1 VTTPPRRPAP
11 RPASARTAA
20 ARTQPRT
27 RTARPVRRPSAR
39 RPRVRTF
46 RSGNPH
52 TRLRASMIVVL
63 VLMVVVAGRVIELQ
77 VIQGPSLAAAAFKD
91 RSRTVTIPAERGIIT
106 DRNGVALATT
116 VQADN
121 ITADQ
126 TLVKDPA
133 AAAAA
138 LVKVLGGD
146 KANYEKRLTGTR
158 RFIYISKGV
167 TPQIW
172 AKVRALKIPGLF
184 SEATTKRIYPD
195 GQLAAN
201 VVGFVGGQGAGLA
214 GMEYAL
220 NSELSGSNGT
230 MQFQQS
236 AHGQQIPTAAQSE
249 TAPVAG
255 VGIQLTIDAD
265 LQWTAQQA
273 LAQQVKAANADSG
286 IVVVMQPSTGKILAL
301 ATAPTFDPNNAGN
314 TPSADL
320 GNRALS
326 DAFEPG
332 STSKLMT
339 MAAAINEGAVT
350 AETPLTIPA
359 SGDLSVGLR
368 VGGKVFHDS
377 EGHGIEKLTTT
388 GVLARSSN
396 IGAIL
401 TAQKIGEAKFD
412 QYLKAFGIGQPT
424 GLRFPGENVGSVP
437 ALSAWSGTTFPTLA
451 FGQGLSVNAVQA
463 ASIYATIANGGV
475 RVAPS
480 LINAYVTPSG
490 SVQAAAAPAST
501 RVVSSQTAATL
512 RSMLESVV
520 SDQGTAPM
528 AKIPGYRVAGKTGT
542 ANRINP
548 TCGCYQGGGYTASF
562 IGMAPADNPALV
574 VAVFLTNPRNGHF
587 GGVLAA
593 PAFKKVMTF
602 GLEELGVPPTGTPA
616 AHFPTTW

>member
-1 VTTPPRRPAP
+1 
-11 RPASARTAA
+11 
-20 ARTQPRT
+20 
-27 RTARPVRRPSAR
+27 
-39 RPRVRTF
+39 
-46 RSGNPH
+46 
-52 TRLRASMIVVL
+52 
-63 VLMVVVAGRVIELQ
+63 
-77 VIQGPSLAAAAFKD
+77 
-91 RSRTVTIPAERGIIT
+91 
-106 DRNGVALATT
+106 
-116 VQADN
+116 
-121 ITADQ
+121 
-126 TLVKDPA
+126 
-133 AAAAA
+133 
-138 LVKVLGGD
+138 
-146 KANYEKRLTGTR
+146 
-158 RFIYISKGV
+158 
-167 TPQIW
+167 
-172 AKVRALKIPGLF
+172 
-184 SEATTKRIYPD
+184 
-195 GQLAAN
+195 
-201 VVGFVGGQGAGLA
+201 
-214 GMEYAL
+214 
-220 NSELSGSNGT
+220 
-230 MQFQQS
+230 
-236 AHGQQIPTAAQSE
+236 
-249 TAPVAG
+249 
-255 VGIQLTIDAD
+255 
-265 LQWTAQQA
+265 
-273 LAQQVKAANADSG
+273 
-286 IVVVMQPSTGKILAL
+286 
-301 ATAPTFDPNNAGN
+301 
-314 TPSADL
+314 
-320 GNRALS
+320 
-326 DAFEPG
+326 
-332 STSKLMT
+332 MT

>member
-1 VTTPPRRPAP
+1 MA
-11 RPASARTAA
+11 
-20 ARTQPRT
+20 
-27 RTARPVRRPSAR
+27 
-39 RPRVRTF
+39 
-46 RSGNPH
+46 
-52 TRLRASMIVVL
+52 VVL
-63 VLMVVVAGRVIELQ
+63 VLMLIVAGRVIELQ
-77 VIQGPSLAAAAFKD
+77 VIQGPSLAAAAFKAHT
-91 RSRTVTIPAERGIIT
+91 RNVTIPAERGVIT

-116 VQADN
+116 VQAEN

-126 TLVKDPA
+126 KLVKDPA

-138 LVKVLGGD
+138 LVTVLGGD
-146 KANYEKRLTGTR
+146 KANYQKRLTGTR

-167 TPQIW
+167 TPQVW
-172 AKVRALKIPGLF
+172 AAVRALKIPGIF

-214 GMEYAL
+214 GMEYAF

-236 AHGQQIPTAAQSE
+236 AQGQQIPTAAQSE
-249 TAPVAG
+249 TAPVPG
-255 VGIQLTIDAD
+255 VGIQLTIDAN

-273 LAQQVKAANADSG
+273 LAEQVKAANADSG
-286 IVVVMQPSTGKILAL
+286 TVVVLQPSTGKILAL

-314 TPSADL
+314 SPSADL

-368 VGGKVFHDS
+368 IGGKVFHDS

-401 TAQKIGEAKFD
+401 TAQKIGEVKFD
-412 QYLKAFGIGQPT
+412 HYLQAFGIGQPT
-424 GLRFPGENVGSVP
+424 GLRFPGENVGSLP
-437 ALSAWSGTTFPTLA
+437 ALPNWSGTTFPTLA

-480 LINAYVTPSG
+480 LINGFITPSG
-490 SVQAAAAPAST
+490 SLQAAAAPTST

-593 PAFKKVMTF
+593 PVFKKVMTF
-602 GLEELGVPPTGTPA
+602 GLEELGVPPTGTLP